1 MGRSMSRWK
10 NHPQENHALAD
21 LRLSTPARV
30 GVGRAGLRPGTQ
42 SWLKFRQ
49 DHAMAKDAVDSEF
62 SENLLG
68 YVREQN
74 FELIQT
80 NASSKLDFIA
90 YPPKG
95 KQTSLNTL
103 ERLKSTCASNLDV
116 QIVICDGLSSQAIE
130 DNLRDIL
137 PMIIDGFKLEGISYG
152 VPIVV
157 KYGRVAV
164 ADQISHELGMRLA
177 LNLIGE
183 RPGLSTPGSMSA
195 YLTYNPSPETISS
208 DRTVVSNIHALGTL
222 PVEAGAHIV
231 QLAKR
236 ILKLKMSGVK
246 LQQSVN

>member
-1 MGRSMSRWK
+1 MSRWG
-10 NHPQENHALAD
+10 NYPPENHALAD
-21 LRLSTPARV
+21 LRSSTPARV

-49 DHAMAKDAVDSEF
+49 DHAMAKDAVSGEF
-62 SENLLG
+62 SESLLD

-74 FELIQT
+74 FELVQSQAT
-80 NASSKLDFIA
+80 DKLDFIA

-95 KQTSLNTL
+95 KQTDLGTL
-103 ERLKSTCASNLDV
+103 DRLKTSCASNLDV
-116 QIVICDGLSSQAIE
+116 QIVVCDGLSAQAIE

-137 PMIIDGFKLEGISYG
+137 PMMIDGFDLEGITYG

-164 ADQISHELGMRLA
+164 ADQIAHALGMRLA

-195 YLTYNPSPETISS
+195 YLTYNPGPDTISS
-208 DRTVVSNIHALGTL
+208 DRTVMSNIHALGTL

-231 QLAKR
+231 QIAKK
-236 ILKLKMSGVK
+236 ILNLKMSGVK
-246 LQQSVN
+246 LQQSYAG

>member
-1 MGRSMSRWK
+1 MSRWG
-10 NHPQENHALAD
+10 NYPEENHSIAD

-30 GVGRAGLRPGTQ
+30 GVGRAGLRPGTH

-49 DHAMAKDAVDSEF
+49 DHAMAKDAVAGEF
-62 SENLLG
+62 SDILID

-74 FELIQT
+74 YELVQT
-80 NASSKLDFIA
+80 TATNKLDFIA

-95 KQTSLNTL
+95 KHTDLNTL
-103 ERLKSTCASNLDV
+103 DRLKSTCPSNRDV
-116 QIVICDGLSSQAIE
+116 QIVICDGLSAQAIE
-130 DNLRDIL
+130 DNLGDTL
-137 PMIIDGFKLEGISYG
+137 PMIFDGFKLEGISYG

-164 ADQISHELGMRLA
+164 ADQIAHALGMRLA

-183 RPGLSTPGSMSA
+183 RPGLSNPGSMSA
-195 YLTYNPSPETISS
+195 YLTYNPSPKTISS

-231 QLAKR
+231 QIAKR
-236 ILKLKMSGVK
+236 ILQLKISGVK
-246 LQQSVN
+246 LQQTNSD